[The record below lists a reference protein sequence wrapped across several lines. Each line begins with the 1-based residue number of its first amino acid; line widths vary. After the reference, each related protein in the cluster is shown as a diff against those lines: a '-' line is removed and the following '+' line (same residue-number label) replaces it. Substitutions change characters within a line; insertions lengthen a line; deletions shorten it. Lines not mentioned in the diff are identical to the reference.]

1 MSENIGYKNF
11 VAASLITIIR
21 VWLLLCEFDYYYAS
35 LIIIMRQMNKMS
47 LRKQNSARGKKLFL
61 DLFIA

>member
-61 DLFIA
+61 